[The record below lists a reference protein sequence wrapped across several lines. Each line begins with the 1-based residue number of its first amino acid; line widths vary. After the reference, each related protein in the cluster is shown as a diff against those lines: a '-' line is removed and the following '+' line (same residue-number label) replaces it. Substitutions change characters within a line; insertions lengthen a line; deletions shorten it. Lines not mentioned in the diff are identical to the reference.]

1 MELHIILIVYA
12 MCLQVMANSG
22 GNNESVC
29 DVDMA
34 NNEFLDTYEYV
45 IKSVQG
51 ANDDLK
57 GQIKELRK
65 DVVLIQETNQLRDE
79 RDKLIEDQDKLKE
92 ERRLLRAERI
102 DLKMD
107 IDHFRREGEADRKKL
122 MQLGIIL
129 AEDQFLSASQLILL
143 VDDDRVT
150 RVLE

>member
-1 MELHIILIVYA
+1 
-12 MCLQVMANSG
+12 MANSG

-57 GQIKELRK
+57 GEIKELCKETVRL
-65 DVVLIQETNQLRDE
+65 VQETNQLRDE
-79 RDKLIEDQDKLKE
+79 RDKLVEDRDKLKE

-107 IDHFRREGEADRKKL
+107 IDHFRREGEGDRKKL
-122 MQLGIIL
+122 LQL
-129 AEDQFLSASQLILL
+129 DILL
-143 VDDDRVT
+143 DED
-150 RVLE
+150 

>member
-1 MELHIILIVYA
+1 
-12 MCLQVMANSG
+12 MANSG
-22 GNNESVC
+22 GNNESGC

-34 NNEFLDTYEYV
+34 NNEFLNTFEYV

-79 RDKLIEDQDKLKE
+79 RDKLVEDRNKLKE
-92 ERRLLRAERI
+92 DRRHLKGERI

-107 IDHFRREGEADRKKL
+107 KDHFRREREADRKKL
-122 MQLGIIL
+122 MQMDIL
-129 AEDQFLSASQLILL
+129 LAGDQFFKQLASSSYQLMMI
-143 VDDDRVT
+143 
-150 RVLE
+150 E

>member
-1 MELHIILIVYA
+1 
-12 MCLQVMANSG
+12 MANSG

-51 ANDDLK
+51 ANDEL
-57 GQIKELRK
+57 QMEIKELHK
-65 DVVLIQETNQLRDE
+65 DVVRLVQETNQLRDE
-79 RDKLIEDQDKLKE
+79 RDKLVEDRDKLKE
-92 ERRLLRAERI
+92 DRRRHRGERI

-107 IDHFRREGEADRKKL
+107 IDHLRREGEADRKKL

-129 AEDQFLSASQLILL
+129 F
-143 VDDDRVT
+143 
-150 RVLE
+150 